1 MFQMFQRCQKSLTR
15 PWGTTSGCPVCG
27 GLPAQGSPARR
38 SGLTSFREY
47 VLTKVNE
54 KTCLNPFNI
63 TQRSLFVQIDK
74 CPMQVRGQATL
85 FGGPQK
91 CLCGFH
97 PSKVCI
103 SDFQVII
110 YFMSFHNHIFDP
122 HTFKVLC
129 CGIQQ
134 QSLKFCFLFIK
145 LDKVI
150 LLFTSFQ
157 HLGLLISVYFKKKK
171 KHNVRIFFCVPTVSI

>member
-15 PWGTTSGCPVCG
+15 PWGTKSGCPVCG
-27 GLPAQGSPARR
+27 GLPAPGSGPLKLATGLPPARR
-38 SGLTSFREY
+38 SGLTSFRGY

-122 HTFKVLC
+122 NTFKVPC
-129 CGIQQ
+129 FGIQQ
-134 QSLKFCFLFIK
+134 QSLKFSFLFKK
-145 LDKVI
+145 LDKVV
-150 LLFTSFQ
+150 LLFTYLF
-157 HLGLLISVYFKKKK
+157 SV
-171 KHNVRIFFCVPTVSI
+171 VRLH